1 MSFMQRSQ
9 RFLMNLRRKHFPSYV
24 RMWKKPSSLSTLSS
38 YQGYPKPGLEL
49 KLRLP
54 FPGKEKRL
62 CCCYSTERFYQ
73 FPQDKKWI
81 PHFLTIQRISFQRFL
96 KEGLIQEFSLQ
107 KKMSN
112 ATKTLEIVFNAEK
125 YQLKPP
131 KFTVKQA
138 ILKKETYAS
147 ELYIPVQIY
156 NAKRKVFFSTWFL
169 LAHVPLMTKKG
180 HFVINGSPR
189 IIMNQIVRSPG
200 IYFHKFGK
208 LDQTFSYVTD
218 IIAQRGTWLRLEADI
233 KKGDIWAKL
242 KNNPKL
248 PILSFLRGL
257 GLPIDLLNLYLDGP
271 YTVLHPKKKAL
282 SSKCLD
288 SNEEV
293 LVNERLI
300 TDHFSQLVPYEDET
314 EEDEFSLVEQNPV
327 ESSQKETK
335 TIENLG
341 KLFLYTKFLN
351 KRTYNLSRSGRVK
364 LNKTLGLTIPLT
376 HTVLTSQDVLF
387 ACFFLLDCIAGNQA
401 TSDIDDLK
409 NRQLKPTGELIQNQ
423 FAIGL
428 LRFEKRIREQLK
440 AEDSVETENPTA
452 FLEGFPLQNSLFMD
466 QFEEFFNSKP
476 VDSAFREFFG
486 TNPLSQL
493 LDQTNP
499 LAEMTHKRRLSCLGL
514 DGISRETAG
523 MAIRGI
529 HPTHYGRICPIETP
543 EGQNAGLVNSFTIY
557 AHLNPQGFLETP
569 CYSTYQGFV
578 IPETTHLL
586 ASEHEQKIRLA
597 PGDIPLTPFNFLPKL
612 GPIASRQGR
621 DFTRVSRSLVHY
633 MGSTPLQMIS
643 VGTSLIPFLQHDDG
657 NRALMGSNM
666 QRQSVPTIRPNF
678 PIVGTGMESQVVADI
693 GVGLQAKKSG
703 FVGYVD
709 SQTISIYT
717 PFLTLAKT
725 KEARENQAKTEGK
738 ARLKEKNKKKFRFSK
753 KRLNRSNASHLI
765 SYRHKKQGPFF
776 GFQPITNI
784 SVCLP
789 LLFLSSSQTGDLF
802 QKSFQKDF
810 LSLSFLFYWMSKKET
825 YQTQINALKPFWD
838 ARFLP
843 LIEKEKTNRI
853 FFINYS
859 KIFFNALNPSFFPV
873 KNQLTLQNSQNCTV
887 STFYRNK
894 TKGTNDDAS
903 FFPSL
908 SDPTQLLS
916 FLPRAFP
923 LLSYPL
929 QSQRRWQKKFQNR
942 GSSSFFSTYSKK
954 KTQDQKILPGSLS
967 FQLQGESQPQPKKE
981 FNERLFYSLSPTT
994 LESRLY
1000 RFNQK
1005 TNQFAYGDKETFLVK
1020 TKSEKVIGENGY
1032 TLEPLFRTNQ
1042 DTSLMHRPVVWP
1054 GQWVEKGDILA
1065 DNFASC
1071 KGELAIGQNL
1081 LIGYTTW
1088 EGYNF
1093 EDALLLSERVI
1104 ADDLFTSLHIERY
1117 EVDIKDTP
1125 FGREKLTNQLDED
1138 TSYLLPNGLIKRGTW
1153 VEEGDIL
1160 VGKVAPLG
1168 ENAFSNY
1175 KKLLYEIL
1183 EKPIGKTRNVSF
1195 RVPSNIHGRVIHVE
1209 LFENQMERKKKNKKG
1224 KADGARD
1231 VSRGLGRKITNQTNQ
1246 NKQTLK
1252 FSSLNDLCFPFS
1264 EYTKKD
1270 FNITQPTGV
1279 EVGVGVPF
1287 KPNLYMGPVKN
1298 VASKNLGKIHIYI
1311 AERKKLQVGDKMA
1324 GRHGN
1329 KGIISTILP
1338 SQDMPYLPDGT
1349 PLDLVLNPLGVP
1361 SRMNVGQIFECL
1373 LGLAGSYLNQTYK
1386 IKPFNETNGYEA
1398 SRSLVYS
1405 KLYEAQKKTNQPWLF
1420 NPNFP
1425 GKVRLFD
1432 GRTGQCFQQPVTV
1445 GKAYMLKLIHL
1456 VDKKIHAR
1464 STGPYSAVTQQP
1476 LRGRAKKGGQR
1487 VGEMEVWALEG
1498 FGAAYILQ
1506 ELLTIKSDDV
1516 QGRKNV
1522 IPAILK
1528 NNPISFGTPESFK
1541 VLIQELQSLC
1551 LDLSIYEVDPFGHP
1565 KKRDILHLPMQ
1576 ILKTSSKSNP

>member
-1 MSFMQRSQ
+1 MSFMQRNQS
-9 RFLMNLRRKHFPSYV
+9 FLMNPRRKHLRSYV
-24 RMWKKPSSLSTLSS
+24 RVEKKTVVALLLP
-38 YQGYPKPGLEL
+38 QGYRKSGLAL
-49 KLRLP
+49 GLGLP
-54 FPGKEKRL
+54 FSVKEKRL
-62 CCCYSTERFYQ
+62 CWSANSERFYQ
-73 FPQDKKWI
+73 FPQEKKWI
-81 PHFLTIQRISFQRFL
+81 PHFLTIQRISFQTFL
-96 KEGLIQEFSLQ
+96 KKGLIQEFALQ
-107 KKMSN
+107 KKMTN
-112 ATKTLEIVFNAEK
+112 ATKTLEIVFHAEK

-147 ELYIPVQIY
+147 ELFIPVQIY
-156 NAKRKVFFSTWFL
+156 NTKQKIFFSTWFL

-180 HFVINGSPR
+180 HFVVNGSPR

-208 LDQTFSYVTD
+208 LDQTFSYVAD
-218 IIAQRGTWLRLEADI
+218 IIAQRGTWLRLEADS
-233 KKGDIWAKL
+233 KKGEIWAKL

-257 GLPIDLLNLYLDGP
+257 GLPIDLLNIYLDGP
-271 YTVLHPKKKAL
+271 YTVFHPKKKAL
-282 SSKCLD
+282 NLKGID
-288 SNEEV
+288 SNEEI

-300 TDHFSQLVPYEDET
+300 RNRFSQLVPYEDDT
-314 EEDEFSLVEQNPV
+314 EEDEFSLVEENPV
-327 ESSQKETK
+327 EQKETK
-335 TIENLG
+335 TVENLG

-351 KRTYNLSRSGRVK
+351 KRTYNLSQPGRVK

-440 AEDSVETENPTA
+440 AEESVELENRTA
-452 FLEGFPLQNSLFMD
+452 FLEGFPLQNSLFMN
-466 QFEEFFNSKP
+466 QFEAFFNSKP
-476 VDSAFREFFG
+476 VNSAFREFFG

-557 AHLNPQGFLETP
+557 AHLNPQGLLETP
-569 CYSTYQGFV
+569 FYSTYQGFV
-578 IPETTHLL
+578 VSETTHLL
-586 ASEHEQKIRLA
+586 ASEHEQKVRLA
-597 PGDIPLTPFNFLPKL
+597 PGDTPLTPFHFLPKP
-612 GPIASRQGR
+612 GPIASRQAR
-621 DFTRVSRSLVHY
+621 DFTRVGRSLVHY
-633 MGSTPLQMIS
+633 IGTTPLQMIS

-666 QRQSVPTIRPNF
+666 QRQSVPTIRSQF
-678 PIVGTGMESQVVADI
+678 PIVGTGLESQVVADI
-693 GVGLQAKKSG
+693 GIGLQAKKSG

-717 PFLTLAKT
+717 FALAKARA
-725 KEARENQAKTEGK
+725 KEQ
-738 ARLKEKNKKKFRFSK
+738 KKKSTWFSK
-753 KRLNRSNASHLI
+753 KRLKKSKASHLFPF
-765 SYRHKKQGPFF
+765 RHKNQGPFF

-784 SVCLP
+784 SVRLP
-789 LLFLSSSQTGDLF
+789 LFFLSSSQTGDLF
-802 QKSFQKDF
+802 QRSFQKDF
-810 LSLSFLFYWMSKKET
+810 LSLSSLFYWMAKKAT
-825 YQTQINALKPFWD
+825 YQTRINEFKPFLD
-838 ARFLP
+838 TRFLS
-843 LIEKEKTNRI
+843 LIEKEKVGRI
-853 FFINYS
+853 FFINYAT
-859 KIFFNALNPSFFPV
+859 IFFNELKPSFFPF
-873 KNQLTLQNSQNCTV
+873 KNQRIRQRPLV
-887 STFYRNK
+887 SSLYPNKSKGNKEAFSFYPKQR
-894 TKGTNDDAS
+894 
-903 FFPSL
+903 
-908 SDPTQLLS
+908 
-916 FLPRAFP
+916 FP
-923 LLSYPL
+923 LLPL
-929 QSQRRWQKKFQNR
+929 LPLVFPLLLYQPQLQRKRREQKRVQKQKT
-942 GSSSFFSTYSKK
+942 SSFFSTYSKNK
-954 KTQDQKILPGSLS
+954 IQDPGTLTLTLS
-967 FQLQGESQPQPKKE
+967 PQLRKESQQG
-981 FNERLFYSLSPTT
+981 FQERLFYALSPTT

-1005 TNQFAYGDKETFLVK
+1005 TNQFAYQDKVKVPLK
-1020 TKSEKVIGENGY
+1020 TKADTVIGADVY
-1032 TLEPLFRTNQ
+1032 PLEPIFRTNQ
-1042 DTSLMHRPVVWP
+1042 DTSLMHRPIVWP
-1054 GQWVEKGDILA
+1054 GQWVEKGDVLA

-1081 LIGYTTW
+1081 FIGYTPW

-1093 EDALLLSERVI
+1093 EDAIVLSERVI

-1125 FGREKLTNQLDED
+1125 NGREKLTNQLDED
-1138 TSYLLPNGLIKRGTW
+1138 ICYLLPNGLIKVGTW

-1160 VGKVAPLG
+1160 VGKVAPLS
-1168 ENAFSNY
+1168 ENAISNY

-1183 EKPIGKTRNVSF
+1183 EKPIGKDRNVSF
-1195 RVPSNIHGRVIHVE
+1195 RVPANIHGRVIHVE
-1209 LFENQMERKKKNKKG
+1209 LFEREVGREKKKTKTKAKARAKARGAKVSSLDREIKKQPTQ
-1224 KADGARD
+1224 R
-1231 VSRGLGRKITNQTNQ
+1231 
-1246 NKQTLK
+1246 KQTLNV
-1252 FSSLNDLCFPFS
+1252 SSLPDLSFPFS
-1264 EYTKKD
+1264 DYSKSDSNVCQLKD
-1270 FNITQPTGV
+1270 IGI
-1279 EVGVGVPF
+1279 EGS
-1287 KPNLYMGPVKN
+1287 NLPIEPVRN
-1298 VASKNLGKIHIYI
+1298 ATSKNIVKIHIYI
-1311 AERKKLQVGDKMA
+1311 AEKKKLQVGDKMA

-1445 GKAYMLKLIHL
+1445 GKAYILKLIHL
-1456 VDKKIHAR
+1456 VDKKMHAR

-1516 QGRKNV
+1516 QGRKNL

-1528 NNPISFGTPESFK
+1528 NHPISFGTPESFK

-1551 LDLSIYEVDPFGHP
+1551 LDLSIYEVNPFGNP
-1565 KKRDILHLPMQ
+1565 KKRDLLHLPMQ
-1576 ILKTSSKSNP
+1576 RLQTSSKSNP